1 MYDLQELVKFDD
13 LPTPK
18 PRYTEIHDVTW
29 VSGKGGKAGKLSF
42 PPDFDGILEAEF
54 ATNELLNYYGCSIA
68 NTRRDDTIIVDM
80 RHAIQVPK

>member
-1 MYDLQELVKFDD
+1 MYNLEELVKFDD
-13 LPTPK
+13 LPTLK
-18 PRYTEIHDVTW
+18 PRYTEIHDVSW

-68 NTRRDDTIIVDM
+68 NTRNADSVVLHM
-80 RHAIQVPK
+80 RHAIQVSD